1 MSNCHGCGVGTFGQF
16 CARCSGERGRE
27 TSGVTKGVIKL
38 DHATVHVE
46 LRPTADGFIA
56 TAVIEMQCKEFG
68 AIEPVKFKASTPKE
82 AWAAMSSEVYK
93 KLTRFN

>member
-1 MSNCHGCGVGTFGQF
+1 MTAATICEHGRMELMCSK
-16 CARCSGERGRE
+16 CMDARPRA
-27 TSGVTKGVIKL
+27 TTKGVIKL

-46 LRPTADGFIA
+46 LKPTSEGFVA
-56 TAVIEMQCKEFG
+56 TALVEMHCKEFG
-68 AIEPVKFKASTPKE
+68 ASEPMKFRASTPKE